1 MTTGLGSPVSGPGGG
16 PATSVRRR
24 LAVPVLALALAV
36 SGGCL
41 RKAIPMSSTDQAAA
55 ETYVRL
61 VLALGRHDA
70 NFVDAY
76 YGPEALREEALR
88 AEWPLA
94 EIDKRAAVL
103 EVDLRR
109 LPAIDAGVA
118 DAELLT
124 LRRTYVARQLNAL
137 RARIRMLQGQ
147 RFPFDEESRE
157 LYDAVAP
164 RNDEASFQAT
174 LDAIAA
180 KVGGAGDL
188 PARYAAFKQAFV
200 VPPDRLDAVFTA
212 AIAECRRRTLAHVT
226 LPPGETFTVAY
237 VKDKP
242 WSGYNWYKG
251 GFTSLIEVNTDLP
264 VFIDRAINLACHEGY
279 PGHHVYNALLE
290 QHLVKER
297 GWVEF
302 SVYPLFSPQSLI
314 AEGTANYG
322 IQVAFSDAERRAF
335 ERTTLFPLAG
345 LDPARVDEYYEVMT
359 LARQLTYA
367 GNEAARGYLDGRLNA
382 ARAADWLVRFAMNT
396 PAQAAQLV
404 KFFDGY
410 RSYVINYN
418 LGEDMV
424 KNYVE
429 RHAGADAEARWRVFT
444 ALLSSPRL
452 PSNLKD

>member
-1 MTTGLGSPVSGPGGG
+1 VTAPPGARVARRGHGAAWPRVTLPALGLV
-16 PATSVRRR
+16 
-24 LAVPVLALALAV
+24 AVLVV

-41 RKAIPMSSTDQAAA
+41 RKAIPMSSSDQAAA
-55 ETYVRL
+55 ENYVRL

-76 YGPEALREEALR
+76 YGPETLREEVAT
-88 AEWPLA
+88 ANWPLA
-94 EIDKRAAVL
+94 EVDKRAAVL

-109 LPAIDAGVA
+109 LPAIEDGAT
-118 DAELLT
+118 DAELLR
-124 LRRTYVARQLNAL
+124 LRRAYLSRQLNAL
-137 RARIRMLQGQ
+137 RARIRMLQGR

-174 LDAIAA
+174 LGAIAA
-180 KVGGAGDL
+180 KIGGTGDL

-200 VPPDRLDAVFTA
+200 IPPDRLEAVFTA
-212 AIAECRRRTLAHVT
+212 AITECRRRTAAHVA
-226 LPPGETFTVAY
+226 LPAGETFTVAY

-242 WSGYNWYKG
+242 WSAYNWYKG

-264 VFIDRAINLACHEGY
+264 VFIDRAIDLACHEGY

-290 QHLVKER
+290 QHLVRDR

-345 LDPARVDEYYEVMT
+345 LDPARADAYYDVLA
-359 LARQLTYA
+359 LARGLTYA
-367 GNEAARGYLDGRLNA
+367 GNEAARGYLDGRMTA
-382 ARAADWLVRFAMNT
+382 AQAADWLVRFAMNT
-396 PAQAAQLV
+396 PAQAAQRV
-404 KFFDGY
+404 KFFDTY

-418 LGEDMV
+418 LGEDLV
-424 KNYVE
+424 KAYVE
-429 RHAGADAEARWRVFT
+429 RHAGADPDARWQVFT
-444 ALLSSPRL
+444 RLLSSPRL
-452 PSNLKD
+452 PSNLKE

>member
-1 MTTGLGSPVSGPGGG
+1 MPLR
-16 PATSVRRR
+16 AAC
-24 LAVPVLALALAV
+24 LVLALAA

-41 RKAIPMSSTDQAAA
+41 RQAIPMSESDAAAA
-55 ETYVRL
+55 EAYVRL
-61 VLALGRHDA
+61 VLALGRHDE

-76 YGPEALREEALR
+76 YGPPALREDAAR
-88 AEWPLA
+88 AAWSLFD
-94 EIDKRAAVL
+94 INKRAAVL

-109 LPAIDAGVA
+109 LPPIAEGAP
-118 DAELLT
+118 DAELMR
-124 LRRTYVARQLNAL
+124 LRRAYLARQLNAL
-137 RARIRMLQGQ
+137 RARVAMLQGK

-164 RNDEASFQAT
+164 RHDEAAFQAT
-174 LDAIAA
+174 IDAIGA
-180 KVGGAGDL
+180 KVGGSGDL
-188 PARYAAFKQAFV
+188 PARYAAFRQAFV
-200 VPPDRLDAVFTA
+200 IPPDRLDAVFTA
-212 AIAECRRRTLAHVT
+212 AIAECRRRTTAHVA
-226 LPPGETFTVAY
+226 LPEGETFTVAY

-251 GFTSLIEVNTDLP
+251 SFTSLIEVNTDLP
-264 VFIDRAINLACHEGY
+264 VFIDRAVDLACHEGY

-290 QHLVKER
+290 RHLVRDR

-322 IQVAFSDAERRAF
+322 IQVAFSDAERRRF
-335 ERTTLFPLAG
+335 ERDTLFPLAG
-345 LDPARVDEYYEVMT
+345 LDPERVDEYYDVIA
-359 LARQLTYA
+359 LAKALTYA
-367 GNEAARGYLDGRLNA
+367 GNEAARGYLDGRMNA

-396 PAQAAQLV
+396 PAQAAQRV
-404 KFFDGY
+404 KFFDTY

-424 KNYVE
+424 RTYVE
-429 RHAGADAEARWRVFT
+429 RHAGDDPEKRWAVFA